1 MGDDE
6 IETKEEISRMLA
18 DNNDLLTSDKE
29 LALHI
34 MHRFNIDID
43 TIESMPAFNNTL
55 KQIFKD
61 EEK

>member
-6 IETKEEISRMLA
+6 TETKEEISRMFA
-18 DNNDLLTSDKE
+18 DNNDRLTSDEE

-34 MHRFNIDID
+34 MHRFNIDRD

-55 KQIFKD
+55 KQIL
-61 EEK
+61 E